1 MIYESLNFLAD
12 RLNDYI
18 QRTAIGVAESPVI
31 LSRLV
36 ESDGTSAENT
46 IGKLILSLVNV
57 EKDSLVQSF
66 SSNGYNANGQ
76 CIVSASPIYMNLHVI
91 LAANTKS
98 ENYRKALQLLSSGM
112 SFFQNNS
119 VFDRQNSPNMPEGLE
134 KLIVDVENI
143 KIQEMNNLWSSIG
156 TKYMP
161 SVLYKVRTIALGGGF
176 VSATPAPI
184 RSQEDPSIGK
194 KNDGNTEN
202 KTTDGVDT
210 GDKV

>member
-1 MIYESLNFLAD
+1 MIYESLNFLAE
-12 RLNDYI
+12 RLNNYI
-18 QRTAIGVAESPVI
+18 QRSAIGVTESPVI

-36 ESDGTSAENT
+36 ESDGTSAEKT

-57 EKDSLVQSF
+57 EKDTLVQPF
-66 SSNGYNANGQ
+66 SSNGYNTNGQ

-98 ENYRKALQLLSSGM
+98 ENYSRALQLLSSGM

-119 VFDRQNSPNMPEGLE
+119 VFDRQNSPDMPEGLE

-161 SVLYKVRTIALGGGF
+161 SVLYKVRTVALGGGF
-176 VSATPAPI
+176 VSATPPAI
-184 RSQEDPSIGK
+184 RTQEKPS
-194 KNDGNTEN
+194 
-202 KTTDGVDT
+202 VDIK
-210 GDKV
+210 DDQKAEDEA

>member
-1 MIYESLNFLAD
+1 MIYESLNFLAE
-12 RLNDYI
+12 RLNNYI
-18 QRTAIGVAESPVI
+18 QRNLISAAESPVI

-36 ESDGTSAENT
+36 ESDGKSAEGT
-46 IGKLILSLVNV
+46 TDKLILSLVNV
-57 EKDSLVQSF
+57 EKDTLVQPF

-98 ENYRKALQLLSSGM
+98 DNYKKALKLLSSGM

-119 VFDRQNSPNMPEGLE
+119 VFDRQNSPDMPEGLE

-161 SVLYKVRTIALGGGF
+161 SVLYKVRTVALGGGF
-176 VSATPAPI
+176 VSATPPAI
-184 RSQEDPSIGK
+184 RTQEKPS
-194 KNDGNTEN
+194 
-202 KTTDGVDT
+202 VDIK
-210 GDKV
+210 DDQKAEDEA

>member
-1 MIYESLNFLAD
+1 MIYESLNFLAE
-12 RLNDYI
+12 RLNNYI
-18 QRTAIGVAESPVI
+18 QRNVISVAESPVI

-36 ESDGTSAENT
+36 ESDGKSAEGT
-46 IGKLILSLVNV
+46 TDKLILSLVNV
-57 EKDSLVQSF
+57 EKDTLVQPF

-98 ENYRKALQLLSSGM
+98 DNYKKALKLLSSGM

-119 VFDRQNSPNMPEGLE
+119 VFDRQNSPDMPEGLE

-161 SVLYKVRTIALGGGF
+161 SVLYKVRTVALGGGF
-176 VSATPAPI
+176 VSATPPAI
-184 RSQEDPSIGK
+184 RTQEKPS
-194 KNDGNTEN
+194 
-202 KTTDGVDT
+202 VDIK
-210 GDKV
+210 DDQKAEDEA

>member
-1 MIYESLNFLAD
+1 MIYESLNFLAN
-12 RLNDYI
+12 RLNNYI
-18 QRTAIGVAESPVI
+18 QRNAISVAESPVI

-36 ESDGTSAENT
+36 ESDGKSAEET
-46 IGKLILSLVNV
+46 IDKLILSLVNV
-57 EKDSLVQSF
+57 EKDTLVQPF

-98 ENYRKALQLLSSGM
+98 ENYKKALKLLSSGM

-119 VFDRQNSPNMPEGLE
+119 VFDRQNSPDMPEGLE

-143 KIQEMNNLWSSIG
+143 KIQELNNLWSSIG

-161 SVLYKVRTIALGGGF
+161 SVLYKVRTVALGGGF
-176 VSATPAPI
+176 ISATPPAI
-184 RSQEDPSIGK
+184 STQEKPS
-194 KNDGNTEN
+194 
-202 KTTDGVDT
+202 VDIK
-210 GDKV
+210 DDQKAEDEA